1 MKQGKISVIFL
12 FEYFLERGMT
22 VSRKIYTIALRVTKQ
37 GKGECAAWAA
47 RRYSR
52 PAESHPERFLC

>member
-1 MKQGKISVIFL
+1 
-12 FEYFLERGMT
+12 MT